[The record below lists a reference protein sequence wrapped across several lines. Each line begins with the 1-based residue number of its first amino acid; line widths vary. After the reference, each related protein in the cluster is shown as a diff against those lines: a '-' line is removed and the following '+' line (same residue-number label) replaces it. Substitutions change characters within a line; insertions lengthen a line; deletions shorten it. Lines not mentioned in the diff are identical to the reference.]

1 MAERGFLMKKLFVLS
16 VTLFVI
22 VNILHIYAEGEKE
35 KIAENVLRLHVVAES
50 NLEKD
55 QKIKI
60 RVRDAVL
67 SNYGNIL
74 SSAKNKKEAIELFY
88 EYEEEILKTAK
99 EELIKNGASPHV
111 SVSIGKYRFPT
122 KVYGN
127 VRLPGGEYDAVNIKI
142 GKAKGENWWCVM
154 YPPMCFTSCID
165 GKVAEENLDR
175 LKKNLGEGR
184 FSLISDD
191 SKDIKIKF
199 KILELFAK

>member
-1 MAERGFLMKKLFVLS
+1 MKKLFVLS

-111 SVSIGKYRFPT
+111 SVSIGKCRFPT

-127 VRLPGGEYDAVNIKI
+127 LRLPGGEYDAVNIKI